1 MAPLRILKN
10 CELRTRSAYISPR
23 MSDAAFTWSSG
34 CIFVSMT
41 RKGPSVGPRHWRQ
54 RAQATLAK
62 AESFECR
69 NSKAKLLRIAEE
81 YQKLERWADERE
93 RLRDVDEEE

>member
-1 MAPLRILKN
+1 
-10 CELRTRSAYISPR
+10 

-34 CIFVSMT
+34 CIFISMK
-41 RKGPSVGPRHWRQ
+41 RKGPSVGSRHWRQ

-62 AESFECR
+62 AESFECQK
-69 NSKAKLLRIAEE
+69 SKAKLLRIAEE